1 MTAALS
7 WPLHRAIFA
16 RLSSFPA
23 LTSALGGPGRIFD
36 APPHADRP
44 GAPRPP
50 YLVMG
55 DETTEVWD
63 AQGHSGAL
71 HRLSFEIWS
80 RGRGFSE
87 AKSIL
92 SALCDALDDPPLTL
106 ARGRLI
112 HLRFENSETQ
122 REEQGE
128 TRRIRAVF
136 SARVED
142 DES

>member
-16 RLSSFPA
+16 QLSSFPA
-23 LTSALGGPGRIFD
+23 LTSALGGSGRVFD
-36 APPHADRP
+36 APPHADGP

-50 YLVMG
+50 YLTMG
-55 DETTEVWD
+55 DETTEAWD
-63 AQGHSGAL
+63 ARGHSGAL

-80 RGRGFSE
+80 RGRGFAE
-87 AKSIL
+87 AKRIL
-92 SALCDALDDPPLTL
+92 SALCDALDDPSLVLT
-106 ARGRLI
+106 RGRLI
-112 HLRFENSETQ
+112 HLRFEGSETR

-128 TRRIRAVF
+128 TRLIRAVF

>member
-1 MTAALS
+1 MTGALS
-7 WPLHRAIFA
+7 WPLHRALFGH
-16 RLSSFPA
+16 LSANLPLRA
-23 LTSALGGPGRIFD
+23 ALGGPGRVFD

-55 DETTEVWD
+55 DETAEVWD
-63 AQGHSGAL
+63 ARSHSGAL

-80 RGRGFSE
+80 RGRGFAE
-87 AKSIL
+87 AKAIL

-106 ARGRLI
+106 SRGRLI
-112 HLRFENSETQ
+112 HLRFERSETA

-136 SARVED
+136 TARVED
-142 DES
+142 ES